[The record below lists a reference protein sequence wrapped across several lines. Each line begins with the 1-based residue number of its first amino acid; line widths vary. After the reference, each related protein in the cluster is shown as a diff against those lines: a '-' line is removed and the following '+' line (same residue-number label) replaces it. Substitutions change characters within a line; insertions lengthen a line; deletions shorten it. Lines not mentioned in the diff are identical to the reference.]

1 MMRAVAALLALLG
14 ILFGTITQPAYAA
27 PDTIARGLAIQA
39 KATASIAPKMA
50 MPFFRGIS
58 LAGNNRFI
66 GATTWPTQDGMKYWL
81 NKKFNLF
88 RIMTTWN
95 NFQSPVAGLPAGP
108 LNAANV
114 AGLTATINYLTG
126 QGAWVIIDMHDGL
139 RYKTSGL
146 DADAGS
152 IIGQSTV
159 TNAQFASFWAQIA
172 NLYKGN
178 PRVIYELTNEPNNV
192 DTTLMLGTFQAGING
207 IRGTGALNPI
217 VVEGN
222 SYSTALNWTLGSPA
236 NGASLLTLTD
246 PANNLILSPHQY
258 IDRNGGTTTT
268 CYGNEAPIDM
278 VNATVW
284 AAANNVKLLLGE
296 FGGGSNATC
305 YLALKE
311 QIDFVESRRDAW
323 NGWITYAAYAGQ
335 SAYNTPDT
343 FFLAQDPDV
352 YTALGTDDLRLT
364 NSMAGFLADTPPS
377 VTNTAVAATSMTAS
391 AGTATNTVAP
401 DGVTAARKFVEDTT
415 TANHQL
421 YSGNLTTTAG
431 KKHTFQFD
439 VQRDAGTRNVRL
451 VISDTQTY
459 ANYTDMIISLDTGTI
474 GQVTGNST
482 IFTYATGS
490 ARKLDNNA
498 WRITVST
505 IIESITGAATINA
518 TINLQPVGSTSTSG
532 YTGDGTSALRVWNM
546 QWKVN

>member
-1 MMRAVAALLALLG
+1 MRAIMALALVSSA
-14 ILFGTITQPAYAA
+14 ISPASAA
-27 PDTIARGLAIQA
+27 IDTPARGLALQA
-39 KATASIAPKMA
+39 KAATGIAPKMA

-58 LAGNNRFI
+58 LAGNNRYV
-66 GATTWPTQDGMKYWL
+66 GATTWPSQDGMKYWL
-81 NKKFNLF
+81 SKKFNLF

-126 QGAWVIIDMHDGL
+126 QGAWVIVDMHDGL

-178 PRVIYELTNEPNNV
+178 PRVIFELTNEPNNL

-207 IRGTGALNPI
+207 IRGTGALNAI
-217 VVEGN
+217 MVDGN
-222 SYSTALNWTLGSPA
+222 GYSTALNWTAGSPA

-258 IDRNGGTTTT
+258 IDRAGGTVST
-268 CYGNEAPIDM
+268 CYLNEAPIDM
-278 VNATVW
+278 ANATAW

-296 FGGGSNATC
+296 FGGGNNSTC
-305 YLALKE
+305 YSALKE
-311 QIDFVESRRDAW
+311 QIDVTESRRDAW
-323 NGWITYAAYAGQ
+323 SGWVTFAAYAGQ
-335 SAYNTPDT
+335 YSYVTPDT
-343 FFLAQDPDV
+343 FFLGMDPDI
-352 YTALGTDDLRLT
+352 YSPLGVDDLRIT
-364 NSMAGFLADTPPS
+364 NSMASFLNDAPGT
-377 VTNTAVAATSMTAS
+377 VTNTAVAATSMTAA
-391 AGTATNTVAP
+391 AGTATNTTAP

-421 YSGNLTTTAG
+421 FSGNLTPTAG

-439 VQRDAGTRNVRL
+439 VQRDAGTRNVRV
-451 VISDTQTY
+451 VIADTQTY

-505 IIESITGAATINA
+505 IIESITGAGTINA
-518 TINLQPVGSTSTSG
+518 TVNLQPVGSTSSAG
-532 YTGDGTSALRVWNM
+532 YAGDGTSALRLWNM